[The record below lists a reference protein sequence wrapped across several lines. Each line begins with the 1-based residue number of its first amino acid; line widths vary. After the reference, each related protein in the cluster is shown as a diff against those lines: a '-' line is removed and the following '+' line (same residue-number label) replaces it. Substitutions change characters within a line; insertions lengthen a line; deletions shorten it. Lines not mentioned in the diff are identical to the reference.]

1 VLILPAQGFIVFCR
15 VTVCFHLWICIART
29 FCVYVDAATIEADDA
44 NRYRLGWAEHST
56 AFTCTA
62 RGLPVPDV
70 AWLRGNSEYIASDN
84 IYTIATT
91 TDNQKVTS
99 LLQVATCS

>member
-1 VLILPAQGFIVFCR
+1 MNMYGEAFR
-15 VTVCFHLWICIART
+15 
-29 FCVYVDAATIEADDA
+29 VYVDAATVEADDA
-44 NRYRLGWAEHST
+44 SRYKLGWAEHST
-56 AFTCTA
+56 TFTCTA

-70 AWLRGNSEYIASDN
+70 AWLRGDTEYIASDN

-91 TDNQKVTS
+91 THNERITS